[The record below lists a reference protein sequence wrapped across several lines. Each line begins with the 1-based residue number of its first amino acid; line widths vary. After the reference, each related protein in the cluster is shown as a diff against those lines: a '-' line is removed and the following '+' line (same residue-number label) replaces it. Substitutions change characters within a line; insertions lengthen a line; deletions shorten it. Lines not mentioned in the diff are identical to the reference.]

1 MADPDVAEAEEGTI
15 EAKLPGFR
23 YGIVLLLLFMTFIV
37 EASGFDGNWYRAV
50 TVALQGA
57 TLVMAFVASGVGRH
71 LMRIA
76 CVVAVLAF
84 LGALT
89 AALDDAPSTS
99 AAFTILSFLLVVAA
113 PVVIA
118 RAIARRG
125 VVDIHTVLGALCIY
139 LMLGMLFSFLYGS
152 IDGLSS
158 HPFFSQ
164 TAHATSADFVYF
176 SFVTLTTTGYG
187 DFTAATG
194 LGRAVSVLEALSGQL
209 YLVVVVALLVGRM
222 ATSNLVRLREQ
233 DLPSHPAGERSS
245 IAKKLRRKSPRQDS

>member
-1 MADPDVAEAEEGTI
+1 MAPDLEGNDPDDGTI

-23 YGIVLLLLFMTFIV
+23 YGVVLLLLFATFVV
-37 EASGFDGNWYRAV
+37 EASGFDGAWYRVV

-57 TLVMAFVASGVGRH
+57 TLVMAFVASGVGRR

-76 CVVAVLAF
+76 TVVAFLAF
-84 LGALT
+84 GGALV
-89 AALDDAPSTS
+89 AAISDEPSTS
-99 AAFTILSFLLVVAA
+99 AVFGILSFLVVVAA

-125 VVDIHTVLGALCIY
+125 VVDVHTVLGALCIY
-139 LMLGMLFSFLYGS
+139 MMLGMLFAFVFATIGAVISE
-152 IDGLSS
+152 
-158 HPFFSQ
+158 PFFSQ
-164 TAHATSADFVYF
+164 TAHATSADFLYF

-209 YLVVVVALLVGRM
+209 YLVVIVALLVGRM
-222 ATSNLVRLREQ
+222 ATNGMSRLRQQQ
-233 DLPSHPAGERSS
+233 DVASTPPGKPSPG
-245 IAKKLRRKSPRQDS
+245 RKG

>member
-1 MADPDVAEAEEGTI
+1 MAPDPEVEDPDEGTI
-15 EAKLPGFR
+15 EAQLQGFR
-23 YGIVLLLLFMTFIV
+23 YGIVLLLLFATFIV
-37 EASGFDGNWYRAV
+37 EASGFDGSWYRVV

-76 CVVAVLAF
+76 CVVALIAF
-84 LGALT
+84 LGALG
-89 AALDDAPSTS
+89 AALDNAPSTS

-125 VVDIHTVLGALCIY
+125 IVDIHTVLGALCIY

-152 IDGLSS
+152 IGDVSS
-158 HPFFSQ
+158 QPFFSQ
-164 TAHATSADFVYF
+164 TAHATSADFVYY

-209 YLVVVVALLVGRM
+209 YLVVIVALLVGRM
-222 ATSNLVRLREQ
+222 ATSGLSRLREPQ
-233 DLPSHPAGERSS
+233 DVPSPPPD
-245 IAKKLRRKSPRQDS
+245 KKK